1 MNDKLTEREKELL
14 EHMKEIKRINALQN
28 SFIVACFTALAI
40 FFQKWWIALFSILF
54 FITTEAGGDDN
65 E

>member
-1 MNDKLTEREKELL
+1 MNDKLTERERELL
-14 EHMKEIKRINALQN
+14 EHMKEIKRITALQN

-40 FFQKWWIALFSILF
+40 FFQKWWIALFSIF
-54 FITTEAGGDDN
+54 FLVTTETGGDD